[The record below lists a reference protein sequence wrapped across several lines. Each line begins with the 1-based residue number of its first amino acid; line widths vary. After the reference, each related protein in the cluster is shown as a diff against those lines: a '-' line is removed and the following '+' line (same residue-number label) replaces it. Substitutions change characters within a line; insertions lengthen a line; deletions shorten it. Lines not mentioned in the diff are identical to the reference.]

1 MKNIIIK
8 ITLCIVLFFCVNTL
22 TAQEYTFEDEKTVT
36 TNNEIY
42 GSFGLAVG
50 SNVTNEED
58 DDILLGLYYAGK
70 YNTWFGVQI
79 EALFEY
85 CFAWNKPIELH
96 VPFLLQFSR
105 KHFTLETG
113 LILDRGIYRAEYDF
127 TMGIPIGLKWKSNPF
142 YVGKTA
148 NRIGLGLRYVFHFS
162 ERYYFYSGA
171 LNRQLNAGHN
181 SLQLTLSWELGRKSW
196 NLKNIIKNL

>member
-22 TAQEYTFEDEKTVT
+22 TAQEYTFEDEKTVA
-36 TNNEIY
+36 TNNESY

-50 SNVTNEED
+50 SNVTNEGD
-58 DDILLGLYYAGK
+58 DDILLGLYYAEK

-85 CFAWNKPIELH
+85 CFVRNKPIELH

-113 LILDRGIYRAEYDF
+113 LMLDIGIYRGLYGY
-127 TMGIPIGLKWKSNPF
+127 TLGIPIGLKRKSNPF

-148 NRIGLGLRYVFHFS
+148 NRIGLGIRYVYHFDD
-162 ERYYFYSGA
+162 RTYYGDVY
-171 LNRQLNAGHN
+171 AGHN

-196 NLKNIIKNL
+196 DSKNIIKNL